1 MGHKGRLDWLEKSAK
16 PSPQDTHDPVAE
28 EVCRLLSDQELRL
41 IAGVLRRELD
51 GEEFPPAETNVS
63 AEEKAALDRFYELYE
78 EVRRGD

>member
-1 MGHKGRLDWLEKSAK
+1 MGLKGRLDRLEKSAK

-51 GEEFPPAETNVS
+51 GEEFPPTDFNAP
-63 AEEKAALDRFYELYE
+63 EEKAALNRFYELYE